1 MSKFIDLMSVS
12 GAVLTAMASH
22 LLFPSA
28 YVHVPFQAGLKGA
41 NANIEFYAPLSKYYQ
56 FYLDLRFRE
65 RDEVDRQR
73 VRKLAGGGA
82 NTVTIDPV
90 SKIRTF
96 HPVDTGLPIPVH
108 LVISRLDGDRVS
120 VVLDLTSA
128 DHRLEGWGGSEYSKI
143 IAGTTLEPGRYR
155 AHIEALDNVPALQD
169 VPVDFDVH
177 VPGNLQ

>member
-1 MSKFIDLMSVS
+1 MSKFIDLMSAS
-12 GAVLTAMASH
+12 GEILTAMASG

-28 YVHVPFQAGLKGA
+28 YVQVPFQAGLKGA
-41 NANIEFYAPLSKYYQ
+41 NANIEFHAPLSKYYV
-56 FYLDLRFRE
+56 FYLDLRFKE
-65 RDEVDRQR
+65 GDEVDRQR
-73 VRKLAGGGA
+73 VRKLAGSGA

-90 SKIRTF
+90 SNIRTF

-108 LVISRLDGDRVS
+108 LVISRLAGNRAI

-128 DHRLEGWGGSEYSKI
+128 DHTLEGWGSSEYSKI
-143 IAGTTLEPGRYR
+143 IAGITLEPGRYR

-169 VPVDFDVH
+169 VPVAFDVH